1 MAPECSCSD
10 PSPVVVDG
18 GVTIC
23 DGCGERYIEPAPE
36 PKPAKPDPLP
46 QRKLLHVVIRQQQEL
61 IRRLDALERAAHAED
76 ELVDVAEMAR
86 RTGRSRDW
94 LYDHADE
101 LGAIRL
107 GSGPKAA
114 INFNP
119 AITRER
125 YRTLAVGNGNGRA
138 PAPQPSRPRKRRAKG
153 GEVELLPIR
162 GSHE

>member
-125 YRTLAVGNGNGRA
+125 YRTLAVGKRQRSRARSSAEPTPQAAGEGRRGRA
-138 PAPQPSRPRKRRAKG
+138 ATDS
-153 GEVELLPIR
+153 GEP
-162 GSHE
+162 